1 MGPQAAVA
9 DRRRYDAQVG
19 RGTLRL
25 APPTHTD
32 AGDTGQGGVC
42 GMPRRQGGT
51 HGDDAAWRISNGA
64 KGSVG
69 ACSTE
74 VKRRV
79 HWTRRGSECAGS

>member
-1 MGPQAAVA
+1 
-9 DRRRYDAQVG
+9 
-19 RGTLRL
+19 
-25 APPTHTD
+25 
-32 AGDTGQGGVC
+32 
-42 GMPRRQGGT
+42 MPRRQGGT